1 LYINTRLR
9 YLFIDSFL
17 LVFSHFQAIL
27 TIQQLFDPRSGSQVK
42 NIGFIKEQLKMC
54 NSIDEA
60 EKLNTQLITKISND
74 EFLQS

>member
-27 TIQQLFDPRSGSQVK
+27 TIQQLFDPCSGSQVK